1 MPISSKSNE
10 RIKEIRALRHRKER
24 ERTGLFFVEGIRIVA
39 EAADLGAH
47 IETLVLAP
55 DLLESEFARDLVQR
69 LHARGVP
76 ILEVTGEVFKSV
88 SLKQGPQGI
97 GAVLQQR
104 LRRLS
109 EVRAGKGHC
118 WVALE
123 GVADPGNLGTI
134 LRTADAVGSSGVIL
148 VGATT
153 DPYDPEAVRA
163 SMGAVF
169 AQSVARA
176 TLPELAAWKREQ
188 GCFLVGTS
196 DAAGA
201 DYRDIAYPRPV
212 VLFMG
217 SEREGLS
224 EDAVALT
231 DMMVQIPMVGRSD
244 SLNLA
249 VATGVMLYEIFNQR
263 QGRFPLNT

>member
-10 RIKEIRALRHRKER
+10 KVKEIRALRHRKER
-24 ERTGLFFVEGIRIVA
+24 ERTGLFYIEGIRIVA
-39 EAADLGAH
+39 EAADLGADL
-47 IETLVLAP
+47 ETLVLAP
-55 DLLESEFARDLVQR
+55 DLLESDFARGLVRR
-69 LHARGVP
+69 LRERGVP
-76 ILEVTGEVFKSV
+76 VLEVTGDVFRSI
-88 SLKQGPQGI
+88 SLKEGPQGI
-97 GAVLQQR
+97 GAVVRQR
-104 LRRLS
+104 TVRLS
-109 EVRAGKGHC
+109 DVKAGRGLC

-123 GVADPGNLGTI
+123 AVADPGNLGTI
-134 LRTADAVGSSGVIL
+134 LRTADAVGASGVIL
-148 VGATT
+148 VDTTT
-153 DPYDPEAVRA
+153 DSHDPEAVRA

-169 AQSVARA
+169 AQPVVRA
-176 TLPELAAWKREQ
+176 TLDELAAWKREQ

-201 DYRDIAYPRPV
+201 DYRDIAYPRPL

-217 SEREGLS
+217 SERQGLS

-231 DMMVQIPMVGRSD
+231 DMMVQIPMVGHSD

-249 VATGVMLYEIFNQR
+249 VATGVMLYEVFNQR

>member
-10 RIKEIRALRHRKER
+10 RIKQIRALRHRKDR
-24 ERTGLFFVEGIRIVA
+24 DRSGLFFIEGIRIVA
-39 EAADLGAH
+39 EAADLGAG
-47 IETLVLAP
+47 IETLVIAP
-55 DLLESEFARDLVQR
+55 DLLESRFAQELVAR
-69 LHARGVP
+69 LRGHGVP
-76 ILEVTGEVFKSV
+76 VLDVTDDVFRSI
-88 SLKQGPQGI
+88 SLKEGPQGI
-97 GAVLQQR
+97 GAVVRQQR
-104 LRRLS
+104 FRLGD
-109 EVRAGKGHC
+109 VRAGKGLC

-123 GVADPGNLGTI
+123 EVADPGNLGTI
-134 LRTADAVGSSGVIL
+134 LRTADAVGASGVIL
-148 VGATT
+148 VGSTT

-163 SMGAVF
+163 SMGAIFPQRVVE
-169 AQSVARA
+169 AS
-176 TLPELAAWKREQ
+176 LEELATWKREQ

-217 SEREGLS
+217 SERQGLS
-224 EDAVALT
+224 DAAVALT
-231 DMMVQIPMVGRSD
+231 DMMVQIPMVGHSD